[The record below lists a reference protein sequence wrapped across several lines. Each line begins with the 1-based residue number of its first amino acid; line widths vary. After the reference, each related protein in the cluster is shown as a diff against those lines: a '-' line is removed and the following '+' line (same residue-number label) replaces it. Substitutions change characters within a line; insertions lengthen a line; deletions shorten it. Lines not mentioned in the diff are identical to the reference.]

1 MTDEQP
7 GQLPA
12 TARVDQPA
20 DGVTRITIPLA
31 LRAPDHISCYV
42 LRLAGGDLLVDTGMR
57 GSEQALDAGLAE
69 AGANP
74 QRVLVTHGHIDHWGL
89 ATRFAD
95 SVLAHPGCRSSFAF
109 AADVG
114 EGASAADD
122 EGLPGR
128 AEMERVFARYRSM
141 VSGVP
146 DRDDLADGDVI
157 DGWRVLWTP
166 GHAPGHVC
174 LLREADG
181 VLLAGD
187 HLLPGFTPNVQPS
200 PERQDALAD
209 FLSSLDRVAGMD
221 ISLVLP
227 SHGEPYRDAAGRAN
241 ELRSH
246 HEKRLCQLEEA
257 LAGGPR
263 PLRTLTEEIF
273 GDLVTGE
280 DRMLAD
286 METYAHLEYLRLRDR
301 ADRDE
306 TGAWARAA

>member
-1 MTDEQP
+1 MTGPRPIE
-7 GQLPA
+7 LPA
-12 TARVDQPA
+12 VARVDEPA
-20 DGVTRITIPLA
+20 DGVVRITIPLA
-31 LRAPDHISCYV
+31 LRSPDHISCYV

-57 GSEQALDAGLAE
+57 GSEGALDAGLRQAC
-69 AGANP
+69 AAP
-74 QRVLVTHGHIDHWGL
+74 DRVLVTHGHIDHWGL
-89 ATRFAD
+89 ATRYTET
-95 SVLAHPGCRSSFAF
+95 VLAHPACRSSFGF

-114 EGASAADD
+114 DGTAAAGAD
-122 EGLPGR
+122 GLLDR
-128 AEMERVFARYRSM
+128 ARMERVFARYRSM

-146 DRDDLADGDVI
+146 ARLDLAEGDLI

-200 PERQDALAD
+200 PERSDALAD
-209 FLSSLDRVAGMD
+209 FLESLDRMRDLD

-227 SHGEPYRDAAGRAN
+227 SHGEPYRDAAGRAA
-241 ELRSH
+241 ELRRH
-246 HEKRLCQLEEA
+246 HERRLRELESA

-263 PLRTLTEEIF
+263 PLAGLTEQIF
-273 GDLVTGE
+273 GDLVDGE

-301 ADRDE
+301 ARRDE
-306 TGAWARAA
+306 SGVWVRAA